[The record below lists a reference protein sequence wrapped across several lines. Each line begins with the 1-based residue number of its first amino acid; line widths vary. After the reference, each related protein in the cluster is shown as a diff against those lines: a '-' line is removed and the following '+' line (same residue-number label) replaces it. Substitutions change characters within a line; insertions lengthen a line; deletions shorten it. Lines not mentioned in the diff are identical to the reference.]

1 MRKIEVN
8 KPTGFIGNNEV
19 LIYDN
24 KGRKFYSFQTNG
36 EFKFNLPVGVY
47 FSNSQFRQADKM
59 HTYEFQRSRKR
70 ENYNYK
76 EPEKVKV
83 VFATNPNKAS
93 IFLKLHRI
101 VIDPSFLKYPSYVVE
116 YLISHEIGHYY
127 YTTEEFC
134 DEFAQ
139 ERMLKKGFNKSQIA
153 ECSSSTLGL
162 NNGRVHTCI
171 QNLKNAKMK

>member
-1 MRKIEVN
+1 MRKIEVT
-8 KPTGFIGNNEV
+8 KPTGFIGNNDV
-19 LIYDN
+19 LIFDN
-24 KGRKFYSFQTNG
+24 KGRKFYSFRTNG
-36 EFKFNLPVGVY
+36 EFKFNLPVGTY
-47 FSNSQFRQADKM
+47 FTNSEFKQAPKM
-59 HTYEFQRSRKR
+59 HTYEFKRTRKR
-70 ENYNYK
+70 ENYNFK

-83 VFATNPNKAS
+83 IFATNPNKAS
-93 IFLKLHRI
+93 IFLTLHRI

-127 YTTEEFC
+127 YKTEEFC

-153 ECSSSTLGL
+153 ECSSTTLGHG
-162 NNGRVHTCI
+162 NGRVHNCV